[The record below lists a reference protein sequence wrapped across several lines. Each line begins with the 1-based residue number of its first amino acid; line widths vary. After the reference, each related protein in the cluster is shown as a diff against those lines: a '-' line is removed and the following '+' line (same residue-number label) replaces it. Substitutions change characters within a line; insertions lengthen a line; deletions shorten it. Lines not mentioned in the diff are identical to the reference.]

1 MNTCSLSFHGPSVI
15 KDFSPLMD
23 VEVRMGNGQSGME
36 HPKGYRETGDLGNTP
51 VFIHCEQKQ
60 IGWSQLLLG

>member
-1 MNTCSLSFHGPSVI
+1 
-15 KDFSPLMD
+15 MD

-36 HPKGYRETGDLGNTP
+36 HPKGYKETGDLGNTP
-51 VFIHCEQKQ
+51 VFIHYEQKQ